1 MRMDSNSFWF
11 LIILLFTIWWSIDEY
26 ISYKKYQI
34 EQETYTKIEQL
45 STSDRQNLKEIL
57 EKIEMQEKEK

>member
-1 MRMDSNSFWF
+1 MKMDDNSFWF
-11 LIILLFTIWWSIDEY
+11 LIILLFAIWWNVDEY

-45 STSDRQNLKEIL
+45 NTSDRQNLKEIL
-57 EKIEMQEKEK
+57 EKIEIQEKEK